1 MNRKI
6 EITVSDGF
14 EDSTF
19 NLPRTTIDSAM
30 GYLVRWAIHSD
41 SKKSVRIHCAND
53 GSIRAVYMDLD
64 GNMTF
69 EMAAIIN
76 DDGVTYGFHS

>member
-19 NLPRTTIDSAM
+19 NLSRTEIDSAM
-30 GYLVRWAIHSD
+30 GYLARWAIHSD

-64 GNMTF
+64 GNVTYS
-69 EMAAIIN
+69 MAAILKSDN
-76 DDGVTYGFHS
+76 TYGFHS